1 MPAIAPGLSIAVP
14 PPVTIAAALSF
25 WIAGWIAGWIACG
38 LQIRDGE
45 RFLEGAFGTAHLAC
59 KERVRRWI

>member
-1 MPAIAPGLSIAVP
+1 MPAIALGLSIAVP
-14 PPVTIAAALSF
+14 PPVTNAAALSF
-25 WIAGWIAGWIACG
+25 WIASWIACG

>member
-25 WIAGWIAGWIACG
+25 WIAGWIAGG